1 MPKVKKNKSKN
12 NVVPFNK
19 PKIDKEAEKKLELRQ
34 SEKDKLNTVLK
45 EKCDEILEII
55 DTSQIDKQWGV
66 YAFLFHAKQ
75 TGVFNLHISD
85 YDLANKASSD
95 EIMKNQREYF
105 QESFPQLVKEDEN
118 NEETTKKVLH

>member
-19 PKIDKEAEKKLELRQ
+19 PKIDKEAEEKLELRQ
-34 SEKDKLNTVLK
+34 SEKDRLNTVLK
-45 EKCDEILEII
+45 KKCDEVLEIL

-75 TGVFNLHISD
+75 LGVFNLHISD

>member
-19 PKIDKEAEKKLELRQ
+19 PKIDKEAEEKLELRQ
-34 SEKDKLNTVLK
+34 SEKDRLNTVLK
-45 EKCDEILEII
+45 KKCDEVLEIL

-66 YAFLFHAKQ
+66 YAFLFHEKQ
-75 TGVFNLHISD
+75 LGVFNLHISD

-95 EIMKNQREYF
+95 EIIRNQREYL
-105 QESFPQLVKEDEN
+105 QESFPQLVKDDEN
-118 NEETTKKVLH
+118 SEETKKKVLH